1 MLEKITSTAKDLSA
15 TCTVVMRTNGIMES
29 GVMQTSSPVLMP
41 RNIHLIL
48 FPDMELAKLLVVAK
62 LYVRNIYQGRKRWY
76 VNLTL
81 GHVKCDSIFRYSQHK
96 GLYR

>member
-41 RNIHLIL
+41 SNIHLIL
-48 FPDMELAKLLVVAK
+48 FPDMEVAKLLVVAK
-62 LYVRNIYQGRKRWY
+62 LCVRNIYLGRKSWY
-76 VNLTL
+76 TA
-81 GHVKCDSIFRYSQHK
+81 
-96 GLYR
+96 

>member
-41 RNIHLIL
+41 SNIDLIV
-48 FPDMELAKLLVVAK
+48 FPDMEVAKLLVVAK
-62 LYVRNIYQGRKRWY
+62 LCVRNIYQGRKRE
-76 VNLTL
+76 
-81 GHVKCDSIFRYSQHK
+81 
-96 GLYR
+96 

>member
-41 RNIHLIL
+41 SNIDLIV
-48 FPDMELAKLLVVAK
+48 FPDMEVAKLLVVAK
-62 LYVRNIYQGRKRWY
+62 SLVRHIYQGRKRGY
-76 VNLTL
+76 VNRL
-81 GHVKCDSIFRYSQHK
+81 K
-96 GLYR
+96 